1 MTDAPPTPPAAEP
14 GPRLALD
21 APAPPFEARSTHG
34 PLRLS
39 DFRGRWLVFFSHPA
53 DFTPVCTT
61 EFLAFA
67 RAQDR
72 FAAMDC
78 ALLGL
83 SVDSVYAHLAWIADI
98 KARHGVEIGFPVV
111 EDISMSIARAYGM
124 LHPDAQTTAAVRAVV
139 VIDPNGV
146 TRAISAYP
154 MNVGRSVEEIL
165 RLVAA
170 LQTADAQGV
179 VTPEG
184 WRPGEPAVLPPP
196 ETQAEMAARSLHPE
210 AGIETGRETGRSWYL
225 TPVDGGRR
233 AG

>member
-1 MTDAPPTPPAAEP
+1 MTDPPMPAAEP
-14 GPRLALD
+14 PACLQLD
-21 APAPPFEARSTHG
+21 AEAPDFEARSTHG
-34 PLRLS
+34 PVRLS
-39 DFRGRWLVFFSHPA
+39 DYRGRWLVFFSHPA

-67 RAQDR
+67 RAADR
-72 FAAMDC
+72 FAALDC

-83 SVDSVYAHLAWIADI
+83 SVDSVYAHLAWISDI
-98 KARHGVEIGFPVV
+98 RARHGVEIGFPVV
-111 EDISMSIARAYGM
+111 EDISMAVARAYGM
-124 LHPDAQTTAAVRAVV
+124 LDPGAPGTATVRATV
-139 VIDPNGV
+139 VIDPEGV
-146 TRAISAYP
+146 VRASITYP

-170 LQTADAQGV
+170 LKTADAEGV

-196 ETQAEMAARSLHPE
+196 ETQAEMEARALHPE
-210 AGIETGRETGRSWYL
+210 AGLDAGRETGRSWYL
-225 TPVDGGRR
+225 TPVEGGRH